1 MRGRKSPLF
10 VPMISKNK
18 VVELAND
25 RIVELDNGCYLV
37 DVPISSTNS
46 ILVEID
52 SASSGVSVNDCIS
65 VSRNIEH
72 NLDREKCDFEL
83 KVTSPGLDQPL
94 KVRKQYVKNIGRKV
108 KVVLNNHGS
117 FEGLLS
123 SVEEDF
129 IVLNWEEKE
138 ELKVKRKGVGRKISA
153 GLF

>member
-37 DVPISSTNS
+37 DVTISSTNS

-52 SASSGVSVNDCIS
+52 GASSGVSVNDCIS

-72 NLDREKCDFEL
+72 
-83 KVTSPGLDQPL
+83 
-94 KVRKQYVKNIGRKV
+94 
-108 KVVLNNHGS
+108 
-117 FEGLLS
+117 S
-123 SVEEDF
+123 S
-129 IVLNWEEKE
+129 N
-138 ELKVKRKGVGRKISA
+138 
-153 GLF
+153 